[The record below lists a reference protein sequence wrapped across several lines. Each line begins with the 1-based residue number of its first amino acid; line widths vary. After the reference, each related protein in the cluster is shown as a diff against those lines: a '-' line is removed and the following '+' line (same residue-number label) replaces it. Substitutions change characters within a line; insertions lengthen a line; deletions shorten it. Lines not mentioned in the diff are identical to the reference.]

1 MSNTTNTN
9 TTALST
15 VELAGLIEELF
26 EHNHYYISIDGHLH
40 RVNVNDS
47 TARRYAFESKLH
59 EYLELIYCPAS
70 GTHHV
75 RNKETGHV
83 YKPCL
88 NTSGYP
94 VVDIGGRPRTLHR
107 IIYTLY
113 TGQLIPEGLFVD
125 HIDGNKLNSEP
136 DNLRVCTRSQNQMN
150 REYRTSNGL
159 PKGITETHEGYYN
172 ATIKVA
178 GRVYKK
184 CGKSLE
190 TLKEWLKAKRAA
202 LHGEFYRD

>member
-1 MSNTTNTN
+1 MSNSDI
-9 TTALST
+9 TATPLST

-26 EHNHYYISIDGHLH
+26 EHTHYFINIDGHLH

-88 NTSGYP
+88 NASGYP
-94 VVDIGGRPRTLHR
+94 VVNIGGRQRALHR
-107 IIYTLY
+107 IVYTLY
-113 TGQLIPEGLFVD
+113 TGELIPEGLFVD
-125 HIDGNKLNSEP
+125 HMDGNKMNWEP

-150 REYRTSNGL
+150 REYRSSNGL
-159 PKGITETHEGYYN
+159 PKGISETHEGYYN
-172 ATIKVA
+172 AIIKVA

-190 TLKEWLKAKRAA
+190 TLKEWLKAKRRE
-202 LHGEFYRD
+202 LHGEFCCD